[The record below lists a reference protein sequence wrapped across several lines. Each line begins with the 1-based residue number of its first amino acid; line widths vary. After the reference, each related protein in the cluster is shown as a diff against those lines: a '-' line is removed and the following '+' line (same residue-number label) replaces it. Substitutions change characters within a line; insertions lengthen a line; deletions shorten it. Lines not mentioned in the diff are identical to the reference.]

1 MILIMYILCGFREN
15 VIYKNKIIW
24 INLFMKL
31 NIVFYSL
38 GKLKKNLKFFI
49 NFIRF
54 YFIK

>member
-31 NIVFYSL
+31 NIVFSL
-38 GKLKKNLKFFI
+38 GKLKKFLKFFK
-49 NFIRF
+49 F
-54 YFIK
+54 Y

>member
-31 NIVFYSL
+31 NIVFSL
-38 GKLKKNLKFFI
+38 GKLKKILKFFI

>member
-31 NIVFYSL
+31 NIVFSL
-38 GKLKKNLKFFI
+38 GKLKKIFKIFYKF
-49 NFIRF
+49 
-54 YFIK
+54 Y